1 MIESGMVARGARFLA
16 PVALVAVGT
25 ATYVIVHSGLAT
37 HHTTIARST
46 QAPASSGGRRHRHR
60 TPKFYTVKSGDTL
73 SGIAAR
79 THVPM
84 FRLQALN
91 PRMNPNSLQ
100 TGQRLRL
107 RR

>member
-1 MIESGMVARGARFLA
+1 MIEAGMVARGARFLA

-25 ATYVIVHSGLAT
+25 ATYAIVHSGLAA
-37 HHTTIARST
+37 HHGTVARST
-46 QAPASSGGRRHRHR
+46 PAPASNRGRHHRHR
-60 TPKFYTVKSGDTL
+60 TPKFYIVKSGDTL
-73 SGIAAR
+73 SGISAR
-79 THVPM
+79 THIPE